1 MSRPFR
7 AAARAAALPAV
18 APKCAAALRAAVAPK
33 FARAYTH
40 GRERAALRA
49 AATSGASGG
58 RAFLPQEM
66 MAVVDLFHTHASR
79 VDGEEVLDPA
89 QLKALLGAIG
99 ERPSDAE
106 LARLF
111 ELADLDSNG
120 TIDLSEFLAAAD
132 QVLGGSPARYVLVV
146 GGPGS
151 GKGVLCERLVRECGV
166 GHVSCGELLRDEV
179 RADTPLGRDC
189 DAIMRRG
196 GLVPSVVI
204 TTLLRRRT
212 RAFGGRRLLLD
223 GFPRSPQ
230 NALDFERECG
240 KPELAL
246 QLTCADDVMLERIL
260 GRGQGRADDNEATAR
275 QRIATFH
282 EQGEPIAAWLR
293 SARVPIIEL
302 DASQPKE
309 EVWAQLLA
317 VGRLMRGAV
326 I

>member
-1 MSRPFR
+1 M
-7 AAARAAALPAV
+7 PAI
-18 APKCAAALRAAVAPK
+18 
-33 FARAYTH
+33 
-40 GRERAALRA
+40 
-49 AATSGASGG
+49 
-58 RAFLPQEM
+58 
-66 MAVVDLFHTHASR
+66 VDLFSAFAVRGQGEPELDADGLQKVLAAVGEHPAPETLSR
-79 VDGEEVLDPA
+79 IFTE
-89 QLKALLGAIG
+89 
-99 ERPSDAE
+99 
-106 LARLF
+106 
-111 ELADLDSNG
+111 ADTDRSG
-120 TIDLSEFLAAAD
+120 TIDLAEFLAASD
-132 QVLGGSPARYVLVV
+132 RILGQSPARTILVV

-151 GKGVLCERLVRECGV
+151 GKGLLCERLVRECATS
-166 GHVSCGELLRDEV
+166 HVSCGEMLREEV
-179 RADTPLGRDC
+179 QRATPLGLQVEGL
-189 DAIMRRG
+189 MRRG
-196 GLVPSVVI
+196 ELVPSETVVA
-204 TTLLRRRT
+204 LLRRRMRT
-212 RAFGGRRLLLD
+212 YPGRRLLLD